1 MMRKVISLL
10 LALLM
15 LPLAGCSQ
23 EEPVQTEPSTESTSA
38 TEAVTEMPTEETEL
52 LDEKEVALRKRFS
65 QYVTLDDTTP
75 LEEALTVSY
84 PLEELKAY
92 FYPANWDVHW
102 QNYAELPWVHDA
114 FPIEIMRSNYYTV
127 YRVEEGGYF
136 YVFWD
141 GYHNGYPYV
150 RFSSYI
156 PGDQTLHDL
165 ADIEIGVTTLE
176 DLLQIDH
183 RVTYSGDELCLWAYL
198 NAEEVLRI
206 LYKAEYG
213 YDEMGNFTHYGFYV
227 TSIEV
232 FPRDDCYSF
241 GCRFF
246 GDILPQDLP

>member
-23 EEPVQTEPSTESTSA
+23 EEPVQTEPSTESTPVTEAA
-38 TEAVTEMPTEETEL
+38 TESPTEETEP

-102 QNYAELPWVHDA
+102 QNYAELPWVHEM

-141 GYHNGYPYV
+141 VYEDGYPYV
-150 RFSSYI
+150 SFSAYL
-156 PGDQTLHDL
+156 PGDRTLDDF
-165 ADIEIGVTTLE
+165 AEVEVGVTTFEEMHQL
-176 DLLQIDH
+176 DPGIWFWGNANFFS
-183 RVTYSGDELCLWAYL
+183 YSYL
-198 NAEEVLRI
+198 SAEELLLVNYNPVRI
-206 LYKAEYG
+206 
-213 YDEMGNFTHYGFYV
+213 YDEEGNYCDSKYV
-227 TSIEV
+227 VESIEV
-232 FPRDDCYSF
+232 VTRGEYDRKFDL
-241 GCRFF
+241 
-246 GDILPQDLP
+246 ILPQDLP